1 MAVEGVVAGVGGENS
16 VKIHDNG
23 FVLTKEKGKRRKER
37 RKRREA
43 SPGRELEKRKDREKI
58 EKREGKR

>member
-23 FVLTKEKGKRRKER
+23 FVLTEPLYNWLGS
-37 RKRREA
+37 A
-43 SPGRELEKRKDREKI
+43 DPFVLHSLAFVNTLVCQILTGLSSLS
-58 EKREGKR
+58 